1 VWQIITTIKQFL
13 HYFQFNISIKLKKKL
28 KDSGMFNFIYF
39 DNYLVYVQRPEN
51 VSSLLPALFEHN
63 HQAIELNLT
72 VLLFL

>member
-1 VWQIITTIKQFL
+1 MANNNNNQTIFTLFSIQYLYQI
-13 HYFQFNISIKLKKKL
+13 KKNL

-63 HQAIELNLT
+63 HKAIELNLT